1 MSGWSNND
9 LMMMA
14 SYGEYDAAFS
24 VIVALLFVG
33 VVRPALSEQRT
44 VDVFVLTT

>member
-24 VIVALLFVG
+24 VIVALLLLVWFG
-33 VVRPALSEQRT
+33 RHFQNKEQLMFLS
-44 VDVFVLTT
+44 